1 MNREQAK
8 QVLLLYRP
16 GTADAEDP
24 EIASAMELARQDPEL
39 GSWFNRHVR
48 FQQEMRAKMRALEA
62 PSHLKPELLAG
73 FRNIVRP
80 PWWTRPATLWVTA
93 AAACVLLLGL
103 ITLRQRP
110 SYSNQFSAFK
120 ERVVGEVQR
129 QYAMDW
135 ETSDMAQLRGLIAA
149 HGGRADYNVPKGLAK
164 LKLSGGAVLKW
175 QRNPVS
181 MVCFDRGGGKML
193 FLFVLNKD
201 AVKDP
206 PPSNN
211 PQVAIVHDFKTASWT
226 QGNNTYV
233 LAGEEGQDLQAFVE
247 KYLE

>member
-39 GSWFNRHVR
+39 GSWFNKHVQ
-48 FQQEMRAKMRALEA
+48 FQQGMMTRMRAMEA
-62 PSHLKPELLAG
+62 PNHLKLELLAS
-73 FRNIVRP
+73 FRKVVRP

-93 AAACVLLLGL
+93 AAACVLLLGV
-103 ITLRQRP
+103 ITLRPHRDN
-110 SYSNQFSAFK
+110 SNQFSAFK

-129 QYAMDW
+129 QYAMDL
-135 ETSDMAQLRGLIAA
+135 ETTNMSQLRAFIAA
-149 HGGRADYNVPKGLAK
+149 HGGRADYDVPKGLAN

-175 QRNPVS
+175 QSNPVS

-193 FLFVLNKD
+193 FLFVLKKD
-201 AVKDP
+201 ALKDP

-211 PQVAIVHDFKTASWT
+211 PQVAVVHDFMTASWT
-226 QGNNTYV
+226 QGDNAYV
-233 LAGEEGQDLQAFVE
+233 LAGPEELTLQAFVK

>member
-1 MNREQAK
+1 VNREQAR

-39 GSWFNRHVR
+39 GSWFNKHVQ
-48 FQQEMRAKMRALEA
+48 FQQGMMAKMRAMEA
-62 PSHLKPELLAG
+62 PNHLKLELLAG
-73 FRNIVRP
+73 FRNVVRP
-80 PWWTRPATLWVTA
+80 PWWTRPATFWVSA

-103 ITLRQRP
+103 ITLRPHRDN
-110 SYSNQFSAFK
+110 SSQFAAFK

-135 ETSDMAQLRGLIAA
+135 ETSDMSRLRASIAA
-149 HGGRADYNVPKGLAK
+149 HGGRADYDVPKGLAN

-193 FLFVLNKD
+193 FLFVLKKD
-201 AVKDP
+201 ALKDP

-211 PQVAIVHDFKTASWT
+211 PQVAVVHDFMTASWT

-233 LAGEEGQDLQAFVE
+233 LAGAEELTPQSFVK
-247 KYLE
+247 KYLD

>member
-1 MNREQAK
+1 MNRDEAK

-24 EIASAMELARQDPEL
+24 EIVSAMELARQDPEL
-39 GSWFNRHVR
+39 GNWFNNHVQ
-48 FQQEMRAKMRALEA
+48 FQQGMMAKMRGLEA
-62 PSHLKPELLAG
+62 PNHLKAELLAG
-73 FRNIVRP
+73 FRKVVRP
-80 PWWTRPATLWVTA
+80 PWWTRPAPVWITA

-103 ITLRQRP
+103 ITFPPHREYP
-110 SYSNQFSAFK
+110 NQFSAFK

-135 ETSDMAQLRGLIAA
+135 ETSDMSRLRESIAA
-149 HGGRADYNVPKGLAK
+149 HGGRADYSVPKGLAN

-175 QRNPVS
+175 QRKPVS

-193 FLFVLNKD
+193 FLFVLEKD

-206 PPSNN
+206 PPTTG
-211 PQVAIVHDFKTASWT
+211 PQLAVVHDLMTASWT
-226 QGNNTYV
+226 QGGNAYV
-233 LAGEEGQDLQAFVE
+233 LAGPEEQNLQAFAK
-247 KYLE
+247 KYLD